1 MHDSAKTDGFKTLN
15 AEADDTWDQETDVG
29 DDDLESFGITTRQ
42 TSLEEEDL
50 PDQKS
55 LVGSGADLDCG
66 GSEASGQQE
75 GILNLAIAQIENIA
89 PLEKLPG
96 RTFRKTKRCKY
107 FLLGSCNKGEACQFA
122 HTSEVSARPNLFR
135 TRLCLAFDRFGHCKD
150 GDSCKYAH
158 GVEQLRSSECV
169 DGETATSSSDRPE
182 TETPSDISPKASESA
197 SIFSWCV
204 AQARANVGSCFH
216 FILSA
221 LDNTQN
227 RNCVTRMEAEMSET
241 LVQERR
247 ASQEALQ
254 SMLSSLFDASCVC
267 DSDGQLTSCTPQL
280 RELLGS
286 DDPLLGCKL
295 ADFAASKSEEEC
307 LCAFLQRAG
316 ENAVREAAKTRVC
329 LQPMSCESRQP
340 IEFIVYAVK
349 LPEIRQLWQD
359 EKMESADCCAVEGL
373 SVGLQSLGLPAVRW
387 KGETGIQTKITSKFC
402 RRTKPRTRAVLN
414 TRSQALRQFRETPD
428 HTVEQMVYD
437 AMGRMNPRGKGCC
450 FYHVALRVLHRT
462 IVAT

>member
-1 MHDSAKTDGFKTLN
+1 
-15 AEADDTWDQETDVG
+15 
-29 DDDLESFGITTRQ
+29 
-42 TSLEEEDL
+42 
-50 PDQKS
+50 
-55 LVGSGADLDCG
+55 
-66 GSEASGQQE
+66 
-75 GILNLAIAQIENIA
+75 
-89 PLEKLPG
+89 
-96 RTFRKTKRCKY
+96 
-107 FLLGSCNKGEACQFA
+107 
-122 HTSEVSARPNLFR
+122 
-135 TRLCLAFDRFGHCKD
+135 
-150 GDSCKYAH
+150 
-158 GVEQLRSSECV
+158 
-169 DGETATSSSDRPE
+169 
-182 TETPSDISPKASESA
+182 
-197 SIFSWCV
+197 
-204 AQARANVGSCFH
+204 
-216 FILSA
+216 
-221 LDNTQN
+221 
-227 RNCVTRMEAEMSET
+227 MEAEMSET

-295 ADFAASKSEEEC
+295 ADFAASKSEEER

-402 RRTKPRTRAVLN
+402 RRTKPRTRAVFN

-462 IVAT
+462 IVELSAQSCHPSFAPNQAWQCEKCYAMHADDEDLPFCMVCDYPNRCDDQMHALQDNNSTYTDDNMADDEHELD